1 MVCGSPASF
10 ESVGNSKSYT
20 NDKMKCL
27 STALLRLRIKS
38 TNETH
43 PFDQTE
49 NGDGSALPDNIS
61 NRRHVQQFRAIFA
74 GGSALR
80 WLEEYFA
87 GIGFDL
93 ERDISVWKYGYG

>member
-1 MVCGSPASF
+1 
-10 ESVGNSKSYT
+10 
-20 NDKMKCL
+20 MKDL
-27 STALLRLRIKS
+27 STPFLRLRIKG

-49 NGDGSALPDNIS
+49 NADGSTLPGNIV
-61 NRRHVQQFRAIFA
+61 NRHIQQFRAIFTQ
-74 GGSALR
+74 GSALR

-93 ERDISVWKYGYG
+93 ERDMSVWKYAYG

>member
-1 MVCGSPASF
+1 MWKPGILRIGHQLN
-10 ESVGNSKSYT
+10 EGNGTSYT
-20 NDKMKCL
+20 DDKMKNL
-27 STALLRLRIKS
+27 STPFLRLRTKG

-49 NGDGSALPDNIS
+49 NVDGSILPDNII
-61 NRRHVQQFRAIFA
+61 NRHVHQF
-74 GGSALR
+74 LR

-93 ERDISVWKYGYG
+93 ERGMSAEKYAYG